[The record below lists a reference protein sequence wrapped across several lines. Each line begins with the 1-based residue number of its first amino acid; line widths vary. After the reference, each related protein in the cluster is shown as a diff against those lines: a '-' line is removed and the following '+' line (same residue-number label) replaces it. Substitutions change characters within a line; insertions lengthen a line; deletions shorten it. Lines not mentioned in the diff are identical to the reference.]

1 VALDFRFR
9 SYRGAHAELRWEI
22 PKRAIFRRTLPR
34 FKACRKPSTA
44 SLAITSAVHGPELIA
59 LREALLRARQGTGDA
74 LKDLDFPAIPSR
86 GQILVEA
93 TKRFVCSVSL
103 EEIGAYALSRVDQR
117 ALSGVRFSQCDGSR
131 TGEGNL
137 HNGRPVEGLSAA
149 GAF

>member
-1 VALDFRFR
+1 VALDLLSHTEGLTPSYGGKFRNEQFSGGR
-9 SYRGAHAELRWEI
+9 CPASKLAE
-22 PKRAIFRRTLPR
+22 
-34 FKACRKPSTA
+34 KPSTA

-59 LREALLRARQGTGDA
+59 LREALLRARQATGDA

-86 GQILVEA
+86 GQILVGS
-93 TKRFVCSVSL
+93 SVPCHWRKS
-103 EEIGAYALSRVDQR
+103 ALMPFSRVDQR
-117 ALSGVRFSQCDGSR
+117 ALSGDSLSQCDGSR

>member
-1 VALDFRFR
+1 MALDFRFR

-44 SLAITSAVHGPELIA
+44 SLAITSAVRGPELIA

-93 TKRFVCSVSL
+93 MKRFVCSVSL
-103 EEIGAYALSRVDQR
+103 EEIGAYAL
-117 ALSGVRFSQCDGSR
+117 FSS
-131 TGEGNL
+131 
-137 HNGRPVEGLSAA
+137 
-149 GAF
+149 